1 MSTDMRANK
10 RKFDMANTKK
20 NGATNK
26 TQETGESAAGA
37 QKNTIEDAVQAGA
50 ETFAKTYEQFYATA
64 REQMDKA
71 QKAAI
76 NNIDQLND
84 FSRETAEAVLISGNI
99 VAKGFEIVGKEFTAY
114 AEQTIEANIQAAQ
127 KLGAMKNQQE
137 FMDLQAKLVKAAYD
151 NFVAKS
157 AKLQDL
163 SVQVSNE
170 AAQPLNERLNKAVE
184 TFAKPLAA

>member
-1 MSTDMRANK
+1 
-10 RKFDMANTKK
+10 MANTKK